1 MQKAIIFIR
10 TTVETNIIDKRIDKL
25 INYCSDNNL
34 SVIKQYVVC
43 AKRNNTKFFKN
54 LYEDIKAIS
63 GEHINIVT
71 YSIKNFLP
79 NIETLELFDN
89 LVKTGKISFHFCKD
103 NLIYNSQTQASETS
117 RR

>member
-10 TTVETNIIDKRIDKL
+10 TTVETNVIDKRIDKL

-34 SVIKQYVVC
+34 SVIKQYVFC
-43 AKRNNTKFFKN
+43 AKRNNTKFLKN

-63 GEHINIVT
+63 GEHINIVA

-103 NLIYNSQTQASETS
+103 NLIYNSQTQVSGIS
-117 RR
+117 RY